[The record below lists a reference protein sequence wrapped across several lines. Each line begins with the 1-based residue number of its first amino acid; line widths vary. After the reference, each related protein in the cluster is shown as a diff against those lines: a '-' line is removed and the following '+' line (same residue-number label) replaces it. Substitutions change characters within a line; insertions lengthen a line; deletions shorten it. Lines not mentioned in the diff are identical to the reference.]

1 MDNIRYPE
9 SDAEAIDAALAKHD
23 DRKAALQVKSALQV
37 KENEKNPVI

>member
-9 SDAEAIDAALAKHD
+9 SDAEAIDAALAKHE
-23 DRKAALQVKSALQV
+23 DRKAALQV